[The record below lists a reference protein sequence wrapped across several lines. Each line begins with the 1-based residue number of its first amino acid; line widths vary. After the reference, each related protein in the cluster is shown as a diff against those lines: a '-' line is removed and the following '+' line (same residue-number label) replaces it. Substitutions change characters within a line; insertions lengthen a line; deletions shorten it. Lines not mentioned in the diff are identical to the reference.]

1 MRNLKVIMAFKGSN
15 YHGFQRQNGVK
26 TVQQTVEEAVGSVL
40 NEKVTIF
47 GCSRTDKGVH
57 ANEYCFNLKTENQI
71 RHRNFLR
78 GINDR
83 LPDDISLISCED
95 AELDF
100 HARYD
105 TTAKEYVYLIHNSES
120 KNPFTRDL
128 SLHYRRPMD
137 IEKMRQAA
145 KHYLGTHDFLSF
157 CSQNGVKENTV
168 RTIYK
173 FDIEK
178 DGNTVKM
185 TICGD
190 GFLYNMIRIMVG
202 TLFWVNEGRLEPDD
216 IPAII
221 EKRDRI
227 FAGRTA
233 LAHGLYLNKVFY

>member
-1 MRNLKVIMAFKGSN
+1 MRNLKVIMSFKGSA
-15 YHGFQRQNGVK
+15 YHGFQRQSGVM
-26 TVQQTVEEAVGSVL
+26 TVQQAVEEAVGSVL

-71 RHRNFLR
+71 RYRNFLR

-83 LPDDISLISCED
+83 LPDDISLLSCED
-95 AELDF
+95 APLDF

-105 TTAKEYVYLIHNSES
+105 TKAKEYIYLIHNSES
-120 KNPFTRDL
+120 KNPFMRDL
-128 SLHYRRPMD
+128 ALHYRRPLD
-137 IEKMRQAA
+137 IELMKKGAA
-145 KHYLGTHDFLSF
+145 HYLGTHDFLSF
-157 CSQNGVKENTV
+157 CSKNGEKENTV

-178 DGNTVKM
+178 NGDAVKM
-185 TICGD
+185 TVCGD

-202 TLFWVNEGRLEPDD
+202 TLFWINEGRLTPDD
-216 IPAII
+216 IPGII
-221 EKRDRI
+221 QARNRNA
-227 FAGRTA
+227 AGRTA

>member
-1 MRNLKVIMAFKGSN
+1 MRNLKVIMAFKGTD
-15 YHGFQRQNGVK
+15 YHGFQRQSGIK

-95 AELDF
+95 VPLDF

-105 TTAKEYVYLIHNSES
+105 TKAKEYIYLIHNSES

-128 SLHYRRPMD
+128 ALHYRRPMD
-137 IEKMRQAA
+137 IELMKKGAE
-145 KHYLGTHDFLSF
+145 HFLGTHDFLSF
-157 CSQNGVKENTV
+157 CSKNGEKENTV

-173 FDIEK
+173 FVIEK
-178 DGNTVKM
+178 NDTAVKM

-202 TLFWVNEGRLEPDD
+202 TLLWINEGRLTPDD
-216 IPAII
+216 IPSII
-221 EKRDRI
+221 EAKDRGSS
-227 FAGRTA
+227 GRTA